1 MSVVSLGPGDDVDA
15 WCTRCRMN
23 LNHRVIAMV
32 GNTIQTVLCL
42 TCQSTH
48 RYHPPRKGKP
58 GADADEY
65 DDVTIRASS
74 RAKTM
79 DRIAVKRA
87 DEWATFMK
95 AMPEGA
101 QFKQYNPS
109 GNFTIDDYV
118 EHPAFGR
125 GKVIEIVGQG
135 KILVIFEAGRK
146 ILVCNRP
153 VAASSS

>member
-23 LNHRVIAMV
+23 LNHRIIAMV

-42 TCQSTH
+42 TCESVH
-48 RYHPPRKGKP
+48 RYHPPRKEKP
-58 GADADEY
+58 GANADEY
-65 DDVTIRASS
+65 DDAEIRAAF
-74 RAKTM
+74 RAKIM
-79 DRIAVKRA
+79 DRVAAKRA

-95 AMPEGA
+95 AMPEGT
-101 QFKQYNPS
+101 QFKQYSPS
-109 GNFTIDDYV
+109 GSFTLDDYI
-118 EHPAFGR
+118 EHPTFGQ

-135 KILVIFEAGRK
+135 KILVIFESGRK

-153 VAASSS
+153 AAGSGT